1 MNPTIK
7 VKEIK
12 SFSQGF
18 VTITIPVNVSF
29 KYFNSLKSLDGG
41 KNLDFH
47 EKYYISSTLIRYF
60 LINHLNK
67 FNSFYHKNNYIR
79 KYDYI
84 FVILS
89 IISANMYSVT
99 KQREHIVCS
108 LTLCT
113 MFLYF
118 YSDYYK
124 KKKHETK
131 SVICHSFTYLLGN
144 IGVLIAYS

>member
-1 MNPTIK
+1 MPHVIRIS
-7 VKEIK
+7 E
-12 SFSQGF
+12 SYFSYKPHNKML
-18 VTITIPVNVSF
+18 IYNL
-29 KYFNSLKSLDGG
+29 NSLNVFGTL
-41 KNLDFH
+41 
-47 EKYYISSTLIRYF
+47 YI
-60 LINHLNK
+60 
-67 FNSFYHKNNYIR
+67 FYKCDLLHCLPNMLMSITTALFWENPKNNYIR

-144 IGVLIAYS
+144 IGVL